1 MTKTVRAMAQALVVA
16 HLLGEVDA
24 LPAYTTTVDY
34 GDDAQVKAAGTGK
47 ASISCG
53 LYMRGVKGAAGAAP
67 SSYFAKDFFSTWDT
81 AANLASAIATTNIC
95 LKKTA
100 TATWCTGIVTTAA
113 GATNYNAGYGVY
125 IEGVDSTP
133 LLTPGLSI
141 NGVAACS

>member
-24 LPAYTTTVDY
+24 LPAYTTVVDY
-34 GDDAQVKAAGTGK
+34 GDDAAVKAEGAGKSG
-47 ASISCG
+47 ISCG
-53 LYMRGVKGAAGAAP
+53 LYMRGVKGSGAL

-81 AANLASAIATTNIC
+81 AANLATAIATTNIC

-100 TATWCTGIVTTAA
+100 TAAWCTGIITTAA
-113 GATNYNAGYGVY
+113 GATTYNAGYGAHV
-125 IEGVDSTP
+125 EGVATGP
-133 LLTPGLSI
+133 ALAPGLSI